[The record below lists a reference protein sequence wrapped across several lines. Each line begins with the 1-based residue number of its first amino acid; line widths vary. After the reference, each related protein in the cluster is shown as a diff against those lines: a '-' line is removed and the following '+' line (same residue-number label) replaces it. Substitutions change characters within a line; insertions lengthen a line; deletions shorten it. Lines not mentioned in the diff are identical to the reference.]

1 MLLLSAPNAAVAPE
15 IATAFDAEN
24 TERVRKLHNHACQ
37 VALWVSGALIIGL
50 VLFGAWLVELWTR
63 GAVHMQ
69 WDIFVVFLAILIV
82 NGLWLAS
89 LMLVYATNRHT
100 RVAVVYVAAN
110 LGALA
115 GAYFLGRLF
124 GLTGITISVL
134 AAEVIMA
141 IYVVR
146 GCLVLLD
153 EPLGGLDRP
162 SSNHPSRSSDASCA
176 RSNRG
181 VVRRTKAANL
191 GVL

>member
-1 MLLLSAPNAAVAPE
+1 MTRFGMQLLSAPNAAVAPE
-15 IATAFDAEN
+15 IGTAFGAEN

-50 VLFGAWLVELWTR
+50 VLFG
-63 GAVHMQ
+63 
-69 WDIFVVFLAILIV
+69 
-82 NGLWLAS
+82 
-89 LMLVYATNRHT
+89 
-100 RVAVVYVAAN
+100 
-110 LGALA
+110 
-115 GAYFLGRLF
+115 
-124 GLTGITISVL
+124 LTGIAISVL

-153 EPLGGLDRP
+153 EPLARFGQTVVQP
-162 SSNHPSRSSDASCA
+162 PPCSSDASCV